1 MSYAHRYLPITE
13 QDQQEMLDTIG
24 ISSMEEMF
32 QDIPQAVRFQGTL
45 DVSPALDE
53 QGLLRYMRK
62 LAGRNADFHQYASF
76 LGAGIYDHHLPVVIN
91 HVISRSEFYTAY
103 TPYQPEISQGELQA
117 IFEFQSYIC
126 ELTGMAVA
134 NASMYDGATALA
146 EAGALASGATKRS
159 RLLVSRA
166 VHPEARAVLRTT
178 ARGLNLEVVEIAVTP
193 EGVTDLADLAAKAAA
208 GEPAAVIVQSPNF
221 FGCLED
227 LAAVEPLA
235 HGAGALMVVSANPL
249 TLGLLEAPGK
259 LGADIVVGDCQPLG
273 IPAALG
279 GPSCGYFAV
288 AESWM
293 RRMPGRIVGQT
304 VDRDGKRGF
313 VLTLQA
319 REQHIRREKA
329 TSNIC
334 SNQALLALCA
344 SVYLSTMGKKG
355 IQDVGKLNVQK
366 AHYAAARLAAS
377 GKLQPAFS
385 GSFFNEFAVKL
396 PDGANPEELNRQL
409 LEQGFIGGYDLGR
422 DYPEYAGHMLIAVT
436 EQRTR
441 EDIEGFAEALE
452 GLL

>member
-1 MSYAHRYLPITE
+1 MNHRYLPMTAE
-13 QDQQEMLDTIG
+13 DQKQMLDTIG
-24 ISSMEEMF
+24 IQSIDELF
-32 QDIPQAVRFQGTL
+32 NDIPDDVRFKGRL
-45 DVSPALDE
+45 NVGEALNE
-53 QGLLRYMRK
+53 SALLQYMRR
-62 LAGRNADFHQYASF
+62 LAGKNADFDQYSSF

-146 EAGALASGATKRS
+146 EAGALASGATKRK

-166 VHPEARAVLRTT
+166 VHPEARQILATS
-178 ARGLNLEVVEIAVTP
+178 ARGLGLEVVEIAC
-193 EGVTDLADLAAKAAA
+193 EQGVTSASDLASKLDADT
-208 GEPAAVIVQSPNF
+208 AAVIVQSPNF
-221 FGCLED
+221 FGAVED
-227 LAAVEPLA
+227 LAVFEPLA
-235 HGAGALMVVSANPL
+235 HDAGALLVVSANPL

-273 IPAALG
+273 ISASLG
-279 GPSCGYFAV
+279 GPTCGYFAV
-288 AESWM
+288 ADKWM

-304 VDRDGKRGF
+304 VDRQGKRGF

-344 SVYLSTMGKKG
+344 SVYLSTLGKRG
-355 IQDVGKLNVQK
+355 IQEVAALNVQK
-366 AHYAAARLAAS
+366 AHYAASRIQSSKKLSLANES
-377 GKLQPAFS
+377 
-385 GSFFNEFAVKL
+385 SFFNEFLIKL
-396 PDGANPEELNRQL
+396 PEGTDIKQVNAKL
-409 LEQGFIGGYDLGR
+409 LLSGFIGGYQVDR
-422 DYPEYAGHMLIAVT
+422 DYPELAGHMLIAVT
-436 EQRTR
+436 EQRSK
-441 EDIEGFAEALE
+441 EEIDQFIECLE
-452 GLL
+452 VLV

>member
-1 MSYAHRYLPITE
+1 MKHRYLPITE
-13 QDQQEMLDTIG
+13 QDQKDMLATIG

-32 QDIPQAVRFQGTL
+32 QDIPQKVRFQGEL
-45 DVSPALDE
+45 NVSKALDE
-53 QGLLRYMRK
+53 QGLLRYMRG
-62 LAGRNADFHQYASF
+62 LSSRNADFDRYASF

-166 VHPEARAVLRTT
+166 VHPEARAILRTT
-178 ARGLNLEVVEIAVTP
+178 ARGLNLEVVEIGLTP
-193 EGVTDLADLAAKAAA
+193 EGVTDLHDLASKAEGA
-208 GEPAAVIVQSPNF
+208 AAVILQSPNF
-221 FGCLED
+221 FGCMED
-227 LAAVEPLA
+227 IGAAEPIA
-235 HGAGALMVVSANPL
+235 HGAGALLVVSANPL

-279 GPSCGYFAV
+279 GPTCGYFAV

-304 VDRDGKRGF
+304 VDRAGKRGF

-344 SVYLSTMGKKG
+344 SVYLSTMGKQG

-366 AHYAAARLAAS
+366 AHYAAKRLTAS
-377 GKLQPAFS
+377 GKLSLPFA

-396 PDGANPEELNRQL
+396 PDGANVQELSSKL
-409 LEQGFIGGYDLGR
+409 LQRNIIGGYDLGR
-422 DYPEYAGHMLIAVT
+422 DYPELAGHMLIAVT

-441 EDIEGFAEALE
+441 EEIDAFADALE
-452 GLL
+452 ELV

>member
-1 MSYAHRYLPITE
+1 MKHRYLPITE
-13 QDQQEMLDTIG
+13 QDQKEMLETIG

-32 QDIPQAVRFQGTL
+32 SDIPQQVRFQGEL
-45 DVSPALDE
+45 QVGNALSE
-53 QGLLRYMRK
+53 QGLLRYMRE
-62 LAGRNADFHQYASF
+62 LAGRNADFQRYASF

-166 VHPEARAVLRTT
+166 VHPEARAVLRTS
-178 ARGLNLEVVEIAVTP
+178 ARGLNLDVVEIAVTP
-193 EGVTDLADLAAKAAA
+193 EGVTDLGDLASKLESDA
-208 GEPAAVIVQSPNF
+208 AAVILQSPNF

-227 LAAVEPLA
+227 IAAVEPLA
-235 HGAGALMVVSANPL
+235 HGAGALLVVSANPL

-344 SVYLSTMGKKG
+344 SVYLSTMGKQG
-355 IQDVGKLNVQK
+355 IQDVGTLNVRK
-366 AHYAAARLAAS
+366 AHYAANRLAAS
-377 GKLQPAFS
+377 GLELPFK
-385 GSFFNEFAVKL
+385 GSYFNEFAVKL
-396 PDGANPEELNRQL
+396 PDGTNIEELNRQL
-409 LEQGFIGGYDLGR
+409 LHKGFIGGYDLGR
-422 DYPEYAGHMLIAVT
+422 DYPELASHMLIAVT

-441 EDIEGFAEALE
+441 EDIDAFAAALE
-452 GLL
+452 ELV

>member
-1 MSYAHRYLPITE
+1 MNHRYLPMT
-13 QDQQEMLDTIG
+13 QEDEAQMLETIG
-24 ISSMEEMF
+24 INSIDDLFS
-32 QDIPQAVRFQGTL
+32 DIPDNIKFKERL
-45 DVSPALDE
+45 NVSEALDE
-53 QGLLRYMRK
+53 GALLRYMRN
-62 LAGRNADFHQYASF
+62 LASKNADFDRYASF

-134 NASMYDGATALA
+134 NASMYDGPTALA

-166 VHPEARAVLRTT
+166 VHPEARQVLATS
-178 ARGLNLEVVEIAVTP
+178 ARGLGLEVVEIACDG
-193 EGVTDLADLAAKAAA
+193 GVTSLSDLEAKLDANTA
-208 GEPAAVIVQSPNF
+208 GVIVQSPNF

-235 HGAGALMVVSANPL
+235 HGAGALFIVSANPL

-279 GPSCGYFAV
+279 GPTCGYFAV
-288 AESWM
+288 ADKWM

-304 VDRDGKRGF
+304 VDREGRRGF

-344 SVYLSTMGKKG
+344 SVYMSTLGKRG
-355 IQDVGKLNVQK
+355 IREVAEHNVQK
-366 AHYAAARLAAS
+366 AHYAANRVQAS
-377 GKLQPAFS
+377 SVLSLPYADS
-385 GSFFNEFAVKL
+385 SFFNEFVVKL
-396 PDGANPEELNRQL
+396 PEGANITQVNSRL
-409 LEQGFIGGYDLGR
+409 LERGFIGGYDLGR
-422 DYPEYAGHMLIAVT
+422 SYPELAGHMLIAVT
-436 EQRTR
+436 EQRSKS
-441 EDIEGFAEALE
+441 DIDQFISSLE
-452 GLL
+452 EVLV